1 MKKFTF
7 ITAIAFALVLTSC
20 TADSEDVTY
29 AKPEQVQQAQQAQQ
43 FDSFDV
49 YAKEGDSIVEGDPIK
64 PKTRD

>member
-29 AKPEQVQQAQQAQQ
+29 SKPEQVQQTQK

-49 YAKEGDSIVEGDPIK
+49 YSREGDTIGEGDPIK
-64 PKTRD
+64 PIKRD